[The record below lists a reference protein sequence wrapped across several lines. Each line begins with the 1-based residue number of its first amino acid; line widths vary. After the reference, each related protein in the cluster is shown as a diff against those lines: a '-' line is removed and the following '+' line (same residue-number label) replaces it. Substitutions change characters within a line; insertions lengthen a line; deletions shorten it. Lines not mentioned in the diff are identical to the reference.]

1 MLQEAKSIKIRKAEG
16 DYKYDNPDLEHQNSW
31 QKKCENLE
39 TKYDGKEMPKI
50 AFHKLNDEG
59 NLKFMQIKRDK
70 VMTTL
75 GWSLIGNVA
84 GVGVVRYIE
93 KNNEKYNNLKHIKK
107 REMLKVLGFFGTVS
121 LFTLYGYGA
130 ARQHFV
136 REKIKIVEEHSID
149 FSGK

>member
-1 MLQEAKSIKIRKAEG
+1 
-16 DYKYDNPDLEHQNSW
+16 
-31 QKKCENLE
+31 
-39 TKYDGKEMPKI
+39 MPKI

-93 KNNEKYNNLKHIKK
+93 KNNEKYNTLKHIKK